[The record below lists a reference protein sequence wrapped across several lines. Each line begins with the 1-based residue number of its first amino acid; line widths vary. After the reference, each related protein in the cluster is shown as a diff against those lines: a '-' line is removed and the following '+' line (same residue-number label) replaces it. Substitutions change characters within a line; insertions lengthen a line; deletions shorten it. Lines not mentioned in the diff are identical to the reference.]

1 MLEMNLKIKPL
12 SYNQYLR
19 FNTRGTKYIT
29 QKGKDYLES
38 LTYCLNPYD
47 NTLRLFAREL
57 KKDHMVDM
65 EIYYFK
71 KNFYTKED
79 KISKTAGDVDN
90 PNKILID
97 EIFSRMGL
105 DDYLLGR
112 LSCEKVA
119 SDEDRVLIRMTSY
132 NVRKYNQTMSDT
144 LECYLENLSLK
155 ESAIS

>member
-1 MLEMNLKIKPL
+1 
-12 SYNQYLR
+12 
-19 FNTRGTKYIT
+19 
-29 QKGKDYLES
+29 
-38 LTYCLNPYD
+38 
-47 NTLRLFAREL
+47 
-57 KKDHMVDM
+57 M

-112 LSCEKVA
+112 LSCEKLA
-119 SDEDRVLIRMTSY
+119 SDEDRVLVRMTSY